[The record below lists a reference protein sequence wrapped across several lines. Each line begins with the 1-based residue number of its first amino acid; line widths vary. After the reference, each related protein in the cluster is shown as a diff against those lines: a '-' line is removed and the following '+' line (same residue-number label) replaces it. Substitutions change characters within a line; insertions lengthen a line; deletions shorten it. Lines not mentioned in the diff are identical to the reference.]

1 MSVARDLVWDGCSNV
16 RDLGG
21 HATGDGGTTR
31 FGAVVRSDSRA
42 HLTDAGWT
50 ALLAY
55 GVSRIVDL
63 RRDDELADDPPRAAE
78 VEVVHV
84 SLMAGIER
92 GDPGW
97 TAMVVEAEAAPDALG
112 EYVVFYDWMLER
124 CAPAIVRAL
133 AAVASAPP
141 GAVVVHCVGGKDRTG
156 LVAALLLRLCGVSV
170 DGRRRRLRPDGDAAP
185 ADAGRGGDR
194 TGRRDGDRARPARA
208 PARLGRGVPRRRRAR
223 ARGGR
228 VAARPPLRM
237 SRVLAIFGPTASGK
251 TDVAEAIADRI
262 PAALVSADAMQAYRG
277 LPILTNQ
284 SARPTALVGV
294 WPLSHDGSLAE
305 YQELAHRGR

>member
-21 HATGDGGTTR
+21 HATGDGGETR

-42 HLTDAGWT
+42 HLTEAGWD

-63 RRDDELADDPPRAAE
+63 RRDEELADDPPRATD

-84 SLMAGIER
+84 SLMAGIGP

-97 TAMVVEAEAAPDALG
+97 TAMVAKAEAAPDALG
-112 EYVVFYDWMLER
+112 QYVAFYDWALECR
-124 CAPAIVRAL
+124 APAIVRAL

-156 LVAALLLRLCGVSV
+156 LVAALLLRLCGVSLADV
-170 DGRRRRLRPDGDAAP
+170 DADYALTEARLRPTLGEVATAP
-185 ADAGRGGDR
+185 AGAMATVLDR
-194 TGRRDGDRARPARA
+194 LEHRHGSVEAY
-208 PARLGRGVPRRRRAR
+208 V
-223 ARGGR
+223 
-228 VAARPPLRM
+228 V
-237 SRVLAIFGPTASGK
+237 ASGL
-251 TDVAEAIADRI
+251 APEA
-262 PAALVSADAMQAYRG
+262 VE
-277 LPILTNQ
+277 
-284 SARPTALVGV
+284 
-294 WPLSHDGSLAE
+294 SLRTR
-305 YQELAHRGR
+305 LCG

>member
-1 MSVARDLVWDGCSNV
+1 VSVARDLVWDGCSNV

-42 HLTDAGWT
+42 HLTDDGWE

-63 RRDDELADDPPRAAE
+63 RRDDELADDPPRTAE
-78 VEVVHV
+78 VEVLHV

-92 GDPGW
+92 SDPAW
-97 TAMVVEAEAAPDALG
+97 TAMVVEAKAAPDALG

-156 LVAALLLRLCGVSV
+156 LVAALLLRLCRVSV
-170 DGRRRRLRPDGDAAP
+170 EDVDADYALTETRLRPTLGEVATAP
-185 ADAGRGGDR
+185 AGAMATALDR
-194 TGRRDGDRARPARA
+194 LEHRHGSVEAY
-208 PARLGRGVPRRRRAR
+208 L
-223 ARGGR
+223 
-228 VAARPPLRM
+228 VAAGLAPEAVESLRV
-237 SRVLAIFGPTASGK
+237 RLCG
-251 TDVAEAIADRI
+251 
-262 PAALVSADAMQAYRG
+262 
-277 LPILTNQ
+277 
-284 SARPTALVGV
+284 
-294 WPLSHDGSLAE
+294 
-305 YQELAHRGR
+305 

>member
-42 HLTDAGWT
+42 HLTDAGWET
-50 ALLAY
+50 LLAY

-84 SLMAGIER
+84 SLMAGIEP

-97 TAMVVEAEAAPDALG
+97 AAMVAEAEAAPDALG
-112 EYVVFYDWMLER
+112 EYVVFYDWVLER
-124 CAPAIVRAL
+124 CAPAIVGAL
-133 AAVASAPP
+133 AAVASAPT

-156 LVAALLLRLCGVSV
+156 IVAALLLRLCGASLDDV
-170 DGRRRRLRPDGDAAP
+170 DADYALTEMRLRPTLGEVATAP
-185 ADAGRGGDR
+185 AGAMATVLARLEHRHGSAEAYLATAGLAPEAIEAL
-194 TGRRDGDRARPARA
+194 RAR
-208 PARLGRGVPRRRRAR
+208 LCG
-223 ARGGR
+223 
-228 VAARPPLRM
+228 
-237 SRVLAIFGPTASGK
+237 
-251 TDVAEAIADRI
+251 
-262 PAALVSADAMQAYRG
+262 
-277 LPILTNQ
+277 
-284 SARPTALVGV
+284 
-294 WPLSHDGSLAE
+294 
-305 YQELAHRGR
+305 